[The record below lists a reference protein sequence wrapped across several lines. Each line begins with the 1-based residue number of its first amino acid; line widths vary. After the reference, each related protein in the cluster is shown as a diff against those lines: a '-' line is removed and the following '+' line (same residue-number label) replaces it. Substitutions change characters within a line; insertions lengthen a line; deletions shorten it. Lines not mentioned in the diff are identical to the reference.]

1 MRQNQEAVSEPGP
14 APPPTPVA
22 ESRLER
28 GRRTARR
35 AVLYGSLVAFL
46 FAAIYLILLIVEN
59 TDRVKVSYVFGD
71 ARAPLLWI
79 VVVSGIAGWVLGIAT
94 HVLLRRRTRRTR

>member
-1 MRQNQEAVSEPGP
+1 VSEPGP
-14 APPPTPVA
+14 APPPTPA
-22 ESRLER
+22 EESRLQR
-28 GRRTARR
+28 GRRLTRR
-35 AVLYGSLVAFL
+35 GVLYAALVAFVL
-46 FAAIYLILLIVEN
+46 AAIYLILLIVEN

-94 HVLLRRRTRRTR
+94 HVLIRRRTRRAR

>member
-1 MRQNQEAVSEPGP
+1 MRAFTGVGIIS
-14 APPPTPVA
+14 TD
-22 ESRLER
+22 R
-28 GRRTARR
+28 ARR
-35 AVLYGSLVAFL
+35 RPAEISRAI
-46 FAAIYLILLIVEN
+46 AALIYLILLIVEN

-94 HVLLRRRTRRTR
+94 HVLIRRRTRRAR

>member
-1 MRQNQEAVSEPGP
+1 M
-14 APPPTPVA
+14 
-22 ESRLER
+22 ESRLAR
-28 GRRTARR
+28 GRRLTRR
-35 AVLYGSLVAFL
+35 TILYLSLAAFV
-46 FAAIYLILLIVEN
+46 FALVYLILLIVEN

-94 HVLLRRRTRRTR
+94 HVLIRRRTRRQH